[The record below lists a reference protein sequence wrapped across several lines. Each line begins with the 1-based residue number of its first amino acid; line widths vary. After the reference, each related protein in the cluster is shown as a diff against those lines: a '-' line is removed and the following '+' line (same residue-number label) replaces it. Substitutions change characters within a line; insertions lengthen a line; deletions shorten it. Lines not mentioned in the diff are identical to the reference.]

1 MDDSG
6 QLGGAQ
12 EQASQNVVDN
22 VFGARRCSLRRE
34 FDSRDELGGV
44 RESALEYDD
53 EQTGPDEP
61 LGDRRFLGVETVQI
75 CVGLALLKEQLDLP
89 AQAVQVADFG
99 ARELRPLEVRVQIN
113 KCLLIARAPLVKG
126 NEPAAIGF
134 RSRRPFDLDV
144 DTTGREPLPAER
156 LAFDVP

>member
-1 MDDSG
+1 MVHRARFSAGPCGGGRSRAHHYDQTAGEPAFLPVTLGMSASRVFAQVGAGLVDDSG

-61 LGDRRFLGVETVQI
+61 LGDRRFLSKRCRFAWDLHSLKSSSI
-75 CVGLALLKEQLDLP
+75 CQRKRYRLP
-89 AQAVQVADFG
+89 TSAPVNYD
-99 ARELRPLEVRVQIN
+99 RLRFVCR
-113 KCLLIARAPLVKG
+113 
-126 NEPAAIGF
+126 
-134 RSRRPFDLDV
+134 
-144 DTTGREPLPAER
+144 
-156 LAFDVP
+156 